1 MAKVLVTGATGF
13 IGGAL
18 ASALRERGHEVV
30 AMVGSADAALPE
42 GVARWIAP
50 RLPAVAPDAVEVLR
64 GFDAVVHAA
73 GRASKKLEE
82 TAVDPVAIFREANTV
97 ATLALA
103 HAAVRAG
110 VRRFVFLSS
119 IAVNGSTSGASAF
132 RADGTPQPD
141 EPYAQSKWEAEQALD
156 ALVAGPTNSSGM
168 TVHHV
173 RPPLVYG
180 RGARGNFALLVR
192 LVGTGLPLPFG
203 ALRAPRS
210 FVALDNLVEM
220 LVCLVEHPS
229 PPSGV
234 LLVADAEATT
244 TADFVRAIAGA
255 MGRRVLLV
263 PVPERLLG
271 AVAGLVGGGEQV
283 RKLAAPS
290 AVDITATRERLGW
303 QPPLTMEQALSKTF
317 AGPRTGEAS

>member
-18 ASALRERGHEVV
+18 VSALHARGHEVV
-30 AMVGSADAALPE
+30 AMVGSVGSALPE
-42 GVARWIAP
+42 SVARWVAP

-73 GRASKKLEE
+73 ARAHVLDE
-82 TAVDPVAIFREANTV
+82 TASDPLAAFREANTAGTV
-97 ATLALA
+97 ALA
-103 HAAVRAG
+103 RAAAAAG

-119 IAVNGSTSGASAF
+119 IGVNGSTSGAMPF
-132 RADGTPQPD
+132 RADGVPQPD
-141 EPYAQSKWEAEQALD
+141 SPYAQSKWEAEQALD
-156 ALVAGPTNSSGM
+156 ALAAGPDNRSGM

-180 RGARGNFALLVR
+180 RGARGNFALLAR
-192 LVGTGLPLPFG
+192 LVGTGLPLPLG

-210 FVALDNLVEM
+210 FVALDNLVDL
-220 LVCLVEHPS
+220 LVRLVEHPS

-234 LLVADAEATT
+234 LLVADAEVTT

-255 MGRRVLLV
+255 MGRRAVLV

-271 AVAGLVGGGEQV
+271 AVAGWVGRGDQV
-283 RKLAAPS
+283 RKLAVPL
-290 AVDITATRERLGW
+290 AVDITAARERLGW
-303 QPPLTMEQALSKTF
+303 KPPWTMQQALSKAF
-317 AGPRTGEAS
+317 AGPRTGESS

>member
-42 GVARWIAP
+42 GVARWVAP

-64 GFDAVVHAA
+64 GFDAVVHSAA
-73 GRASKKLEE
+73 RAHVLEE
-82 TAVDPVAIFREANTV
+82 MASDPLASFRETNT
-97 ATLALA
+97 AGTLALA
-103 HAAVRAG
+103 RAAAAAG
-110 VRRFVFLSS
+110 VRRFVSLSS
-119 IAVNGSTSGASAF
+119 IGVNGSTSGALPF
-132 RADGTPQPD
+132 RADGVPRPD
-141 EPYAQSKWEAEQALD
+141 SPYAQSKWEAEQALD
-156 ALVAGPTNSSGM
+156 ALVADPDNRSGM

-192 LVGTGLPLPFG
+192 LVGTGLPLPLG

-210 FVALDNLVEM
+210 FVALDNLVDM
-220 LVCLVEHPS
+220 LVRLVEHPA
-229 PPSGV
+229 PPVGV
-234 LLVADAEATT
+234 LLVADAEVTT

-255 MGRRVLLV
+255 MGRRALLV

-271 AVAGLVGGGEQV
+271 AVAGSVGRGDQV
-283 RKLAAPS
+283 RKLVVPL

-303 QPPLTMEQALSKTF
+303 QPPWTMKQALSKAF